1 MVDFEEENDMYHQII
16 NSPNPNAA
24 ADTPQP
30 QTPLTPDVAI
40 GQIRSL
46 RAQLPAVGTLTS
58 KQRRALRNRAENAEP
73 IVQASVNVIGVSDV
87 VSSAIGQPLDAVR
100 VLQQEAILWKSVEE
114 EARNLVAGLAGA
126 NLLRRQK
133 LAVIG
138 AQAYAIGSQ
147 VAKVPENE
155 VLVSHVEEI
164 KRMKRVAR
172 RKKSATPAPQPPS
185 PTPSTPGAPTTGASH
200 AESKS

>member
-1 MVDFEEENDMYHQII
+1 MYNQII
-16 NSPNPNAA
+16 NSSTNPNAA

-58 KQRRALRNRAENAEP
+58 KQRRALRSHAVNAEP

-100 VLQQEAILWKSVEE
+100 ALQQEAVLWKAVEE

-133 LAVIG
+133 LAVLG

-172 RKKSATPAPQPPS
+172 RKKPATPAPQPPS
-185 PTPSTPGAPTTGASH
+185 PTPSTPSAPTTGASH